1 MIVCS
6 CNVLTDKQVAQV
18 ARSLQPRSPTISEV
32 YTCLRCQPRCGRCA
46 ITIKKICDEA
56 AGVTAHN
63 RADTSAIHGSTI
75 LFDAPFSCKEPGLS
89 SLKSR

>member
-6 CNVLTDKQVAQV
+6 CNVLTDKQVAEV

-32 YTCLRCQPRCGRCA
+32 YTCLGCQPRCGQCA
-46 ITIKKICDEA
+46 ITIKKICNES

-63 RADTSAIHGSTI
+63 RLTGAQIHV
-75 LFDAPFSCKEPGLS
+75 CKEPGLS
-89 SLKSR
+89 KNAEVTVA